1 MSSRR
6 TAKRSW
12 VVASIMLLTL
22 AWWVFGVTGTLRLG
36 MVGVEVEDDYI
47 TRVLPDTPA
56 ERAGLR
62 VGDRVAA
69 IEGDE
74 GMIEV
79 GRTLEYLVER
89 DSFFERIVLQ
99 AASWHGT
106 QRNVMLA
113 TIAMGLL
120 HLLCGAAAWFY
131 APGKAGNLFALFCAT
146 TAVHWSGFRPATSD
160 VNEWAFVSVL
170 LLGTGFAASFLLHFT
185 LVYPRPWSLEARRVT
200 RAVLYGPPVLAFL
213 VAVVSVALH
222 GGPMSSGLQAV
233 FFMLTNIPG
242 YLFSLLALVV
252 IGVRIRKADA
262 TERRNSGLNVMLVGM
277 LAAYVPYLLVML
289 LEVVAPSVPIPGGVG
304 AYPYTLFFV
313 LTPVAFLYALL
324 TRDSLKSTVPSVPA
338 QT

>member
-12 VVASIMLLTL
+12 VVASIMLLGL
-22 AWWVFGVTGTLRLG
+22 VWWVFGVTGTLRLG
-36 MVGVEVEDDYI
+36 MVGVEVEDDRI
-47 TRVLPDTPA
+47 TRILPGTPA

-74 GMIEV
+74 GTVGV
-79 GRTLEYLVER
+79 GRTLIYSIER
-89 DSFFERIVLQ
+89 DGELEQVALQ
-99 AASWHGT
+99 AASWRGP

-113 TIAMGLL
+113 TIVMGLL
-120 HLLCGAAAWFY
+120 HLLCGVTAWFG

-146 TAVHWSGFRPATSD
+146 TAVHWSGFRPTTSD
-160 VNEWAFVSVL
+160 AIEWAFFTVL

-185 LVYPRPWSLEARRVT
+185 LVYPRPWSPEARRVT
-200 RAVLYGPPVLAFL
+200 RVVLYGPPALAVL

-222 GGPMSSGLQAV
+222 GGPMSNGLQGV
-233 FFMLTNIPG
+233 FFLLTNVPG
-242 YLFSLLALVV
+242 YLFSSLALIVV
-252 IGVRIRKADA
+252 IVRIRRTDPI
-262 TERRNSGLNVMLVGM
+262 ERRDSGLNVMLAGM

-324 TRDSLKSTVPSVPA
+324 TGGSPKPTIPSIHV